1 MSLQHSPTR
10 AHRRFG
16 RIPVATAESGLSRSA
31 LYLLAARY
39 KGLFKKAGSATIV
52 DLNML
57 GDIIAGLPDADINVS
72 DDASKPNTS

>member
-1 MSLQHSPTR
+1 M
-10 AHRRFG
+10 HRRTHG
-16 RIPVATAESGLSRSA
+16 LATKH
-31 LYLLAARY
+31 

-72 DDASKPNTS
+72 DHALEAQHLIGTAVATQSR